1 MLIPSSRVLYE
12 VSRIAHKRCMTD
24 EQDLRVYTIWR
35 AEISHFKTQHMSYR
49 KTGTEVSSSPTI
61 PHLMISSRSLTL
73 PIPRHSPRA
82 PYPCPPA
89 ARSMIRLTSSGRF

>member
-49 KTGTEVSSSPTI
+49 KTGTEVSSS
-61 PHLMISSRSLTL
+61 H
-73 PIPRHSPRA
+73 
-82 PYPCPPA
+82 
-89 ARSMIRLTSSGRF
+89 LTSPLSICSPLSLPLTHHALPLRGWTSD